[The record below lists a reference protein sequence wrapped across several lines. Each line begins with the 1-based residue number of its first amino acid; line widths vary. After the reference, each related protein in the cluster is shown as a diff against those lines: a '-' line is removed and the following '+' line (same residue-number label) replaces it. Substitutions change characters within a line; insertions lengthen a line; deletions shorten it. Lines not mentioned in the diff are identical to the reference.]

1 MAKHNTKRRR
11 NNRSLRKRNKRTRYN
26 KKMKTGG
33 HLNEDLPHYHLY
45 VELPNG
51 QTREIPEMFERTGMG
66 KDSKVI
72 SGKVGDIYN
81 YVEDQGIR
89 RPFTLYWNG
98 KKLDNRE
105 TKIRQIIVEG
115 SKIPLYNNNFG
126 NPIVVHYNDELP
138 PEFVESHDLDL
149 TDLRAPQ
156 TPR

>member
-1 MAKHNTKRRR
+1 M
-11 NNRSLRKRNKRTRYN
+11 
-26 KKMKTGG
+26 
-33 HLNEDLPHYHLY
+33 
-45 VELPNG
+45 
-51 QTREIPEMFERTGMG
+51 PEMFERTGMG

-81 YVEDQGIR
+81 YVEHQEIS

-115 SKIPLYNNNFG
+115 SKIPLYNNNFRK
-126 NPIVVHYNDELP
+126 PIIVRYNDEFP
-138 PEFVESHDLDL
+138 PEFVEPHDLDL
-149 TDLRAPQ
+149 VDFRARQ